1 MFRDHVL
8 LSNFESTLVR
18 SDGDEPLQSGSGVV
32 SKDVTDENLLDS
44 WRDAMGRW
52 HQNLKQRPK
61 QVQSL
66 ARKGIPE
73 ALRGEVWQLLAGCTD
88 NSDMLDAYRILI
100 AKVRIRMECSRTP
113 RNILSYQFYFLN

>member
-1 MFRDHVL
+1 MFHNHVL
-8 LSNFESTLVR
+8 LSNFESTLVC

-32 SKDVTDENLLDS
+32 SKEVTDENLLDS
-44 WRDAMGRW
+44 WHDVMGRW
-52 HQNLKQRPK
+52 HQNLRQRPK

-88 NSDMLDAYRILI
+88 NADMLDAYRILI
-100 AKVRIRMECSRTP
+100 AKVRIRLCMECSRM
-113 RNILSYQFYFLN
+113 S